1 MYPVDRYE
9 ELIAVFRG
17 EGGLREPLQAEIR
30 GKGKPTQ
37 VERGMPVPY
46 IQTATCQALL
56 ATGLTGFS
64 AQSFTAK
71 DVSRARERDEEECCF
86 LSVTGRCESLFPTR
100 QRHLRILTRERP
112 GVTYHAYQGLPSPP
126 AGWSGHD
133 VFLALDSHAIG
144 VTETF
149 RLAWRALG
157 VKGFRFESLNDVD
170 SMWASSLE
178 KLAAG

>member
-1 MYPVDRYE
+1 MYPVDRHE
-9 ELIAVFRG
+9 ELISVFRG
-17 EGGLREPLQAEIR
+17 EGGLLKPLQAEII
-30 GKGKPTQ
+30 GKGKPTHA
-37 VERGMPVPY
+37 VWGGPFPY
-46 IQTATCQALL
+46 IRTATCEALL
-56 ATGLTGFS
+56 ASGLTGFS

-71 DVSRARERDEEECCF
+71 DVSRARERDEEEYCF

-100 QRHLRILTRERP
+100 QRHLRILMRDRP
-112 GVTYHAYQGLPSPP
+112 GGTYYAYQGLPSPP

-133 VFLALDSHAIG
+133 VFLALDSHVIG